1 MHSLFYFIFVIFFIR
16 LFQFNLTL
24 DDEPESLAQTKQVI
38 ETKPGESI
46 MSRLPLC
53 VEISLK
59 TVDDDVMILEVWSLS
74 CNKQVLDKS
83 LRVSHSVYNRM
94 GTLLKSLVQV
104 TRSIP
109 AYKLSRKKSTE
120 SYDIFYRIYA
130 GAPQIDNLGK
140 CGALNVNVNRIQII
154 RFFFFLDY

>member
-1 MHSLFYFIFVIFFIR
+1 MNFFFR
-16 LFQFNLTL
+16 FRSPLQFNISI
-24 DDEPESLAQTKQVI
+24 DDEPESLAQTKKVI

-46 MSRLPLC
+46 MSRMPLC

-74 CNKQVLDKS
+74 CNNHVLDKT
-83 LRVSHSVYNRM
+83 LRVSHSIYNRM

-120 SYDIFYRIYA
+120 SYDIFYRIYT
-130 GAPQIDNLGK
+130 GAPQIENLGK
-140 CGALNVNVNRIQII
+140 
-154 RFFFFLDY
+154 F